1 MAVSFD
7 NSFGI
12 QYANNGYQF
21 IGDTDQPGDAPVLS
35 EDQANQVLAEN
46 KATFRLH
53 DGMPVGLDGKL
64 LDFPLSAVTS
74 FDGARPLPGV
84 SGPTSSPQQVRDR
97 ASYFD
102 LDGSTDAALM
112 WATVM
117 TLAQSSMKDVRDA
130 RMMKALAQEQKMA
143 AKDQEIAA
151 TKDKIA
157 HEKDAARD
165 QFITSV
171 VAAGVSAFAGA
182 VGGNSGGMTGALGG
196 SAAALGTMINSTGN
210 WISTAYGNKAQANAA
225 DIKSKQWAKTAEML
239 DQSVEDKKANLDAA
253 KEQFKAALKLI
264 DDHYEQQTQV
274 TSKIFQG

>member
-7 NSFGI
+7 SSFGI

-21 IGDTDQPGDAPVLS
+21 IGDTDRPGDAPVLR
-35 EDQANQVLAEN
+35 EDQANEVLADN

-74 FDGARPLPGV
+74 FDGARPLPSV
-84 SGPTSSPQQVRDR
+84 SGPTAAPREVRDR
-97 ASYFD
+97 AGYFD
-102 LDGSTDAALM
+102 VDGSSDAALM

-117 TLAQSSMKDVRDA
+117 TLAQSSMKDIRDA
-130 RMMKALAQEQKMA
+130 RMMKAVAQEQKIA
-143 AKDQEIAA
+143 AKDSEIAA

-171 VAAGVSAFAGA
+171 VAASVSAAAGA
-182 VGGNSGGMTGALGG
+182 FGGGSGAAGALGG
-196 SAAALGTMINSTGN
+196 SAAALGTMINSTGT
-210 WISTAYGNKAQANAA
+210 WISTAYGNKAKANEA
-225 DIKSKQWAKTAEML
+225 DIQSKQWAKTAEML

-274 TSKIFQG
+274 VSKIFQG